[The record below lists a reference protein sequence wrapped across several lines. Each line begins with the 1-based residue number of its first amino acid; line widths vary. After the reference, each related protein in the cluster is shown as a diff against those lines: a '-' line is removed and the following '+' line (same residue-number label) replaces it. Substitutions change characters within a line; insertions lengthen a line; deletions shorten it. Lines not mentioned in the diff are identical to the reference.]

1 MSSLKKEDNEW
12 DYQIV
17 PMIPLKDNKYL
28 KIKKRS
34 IKTAQSVISTM
45 THVASKTE
53 LSLKLQIRR
62 ARQIAYIEPWFQTF
76 LQPALKGHLF
86 IASIGKLFWVIGA
99 YENEYAS
106 NFRFYQ
112 REVRSSLEAH
122 LNRISK
128 GKKWHIPD
136 FKIKTFPHKNKIQTT
151 EITKAI
157 ESRNVLPL
165 SIRDNRTLAA
175 SQSKKSLD
183 EWITILKEGKM
194 NGS

>member
-12 DYQIV
+12 DYKIV
-17 PMIPLKDNKYL
+17 PMISLKYIEPL
-28 KIKKRS
+28 KIKKRN
-34 IKTAQSVISTM
+34 IKTTQSVISTM
-45 THVASKTE
+45 THAASKTE
-53 LSLKLQIRR
+53 QSLKLQIRR
-62 ARQIAYIEPWFQTF
+62 ARQIAYIEPWFQEF

-86 IASIGKLFWVIGA
+86 IASIGQAFWVIGA

-136 FKIKTFPHKNKIQTT
+136 FKIKTFPRKNKIQMI
-151 EITKAI
+151 EIAKA
-157 ESRNVLPL
+157 EPKNALPL
-165 SIRDNRTLAA
+165 SIRDNRTLLA